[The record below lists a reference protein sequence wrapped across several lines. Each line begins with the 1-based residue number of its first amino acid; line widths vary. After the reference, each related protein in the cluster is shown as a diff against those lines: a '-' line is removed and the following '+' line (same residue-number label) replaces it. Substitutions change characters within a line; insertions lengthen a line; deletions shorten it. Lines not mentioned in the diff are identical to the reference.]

1 MSERPVNC
9 FRCGG
14 DGHYARNCP
23 QCTYINTQ
31 PTIPATIVHNLD
43 TSPEIALKNS
53 NKLPREEEKEE
64 KEGTEEIEEM
74 KDVPKPS
81 ATAVEDTDIWQET
94 ALQVRI

>member
-1 MSERPVNC
+1 MTEKPVNC

-23 QCTYINTQ
+23 QCTYLITQ
-31 PTIPATIVHNLD
+31 PTILATIVDNLD
-43 TSPEIALKNS
+43 TSPETALKSS
-53 NKLPREEEKEE
+53 NKLPREEE

-81 ATAVEDTDIWQET
+81 ATAVEVTDIWQET
-94 ALQVRI
+94 ALQVRS